1 MPPATEPDPETLAVA
16 ERYARRRSGDLYSI
30 LRPAVALSTQEW
42 QLQMLRLFGSVCGF
56 DDEDLRRMKLVDVG
70 CGYGG
75 HLLDFLRIG
84 FAPANLQGIELL
96 PDRAAGARAKLP
108 AALLLH
114 EGDAGIANI
123 APESQD
129 IVFQSVV
136 FSSLL
141 DDRFQQALADRM
153 WSWLRPGGGVL
164 WYDFV
169 VGNPS
174 NPDVRGVPVRRL
186 KALFSQGRFTIRR
199 VTLAPP
205 IARAVC
211 RVHPSL
217 YHVFNALPLLRTHV
231 LAWIEKPDSMPRR
244 DRVDGQSP

>member
-1 MPPATEPDPETLAVA
+1 L
-16 ERYARRRSGDLYSI
+16 
-30 LRPAVALSTQEW
+30 
-42 QLQMLRLFGSVCGF
+42 
-56 DDEDLRRMKLVDVG
+56 KLVDVG

-84 FAPANLQGIELL
+84 FAPGNLQGIELL
-96 PDRAAGARAKLP
+96 PDRAAGARTKLP
-108 AALLLH
+108 ATLRLH
-114 EGDAGIANI
+114 EGDASSAQI
-123 APESQD
+123 APASQD

-141 DDRFQQALADRM
+141 DDRFQQDLADRM

-174 NPDVRGVPVRRL
+174 NPDVRGVPMRRL
-186 KALFSQGRFTIRR
+186 KVLFPQGRLTVRR

-211 RVHPSL
+211 RVHPAL
-217 YHVFNALPLLRTHV
+217 YHVFNVLPLLRTHV
-231 LAWIEKPDSMPRR
+231 LAWIGKPT
-244 DRVDGQSP
+244 